1 MKSHRLFAAT
11 IAAILALCGTG
22 IGAQDRPQRE
32 DQSRGQARDDHNRD
46 ARNGNDQNQ
55 QSRDKFNEHDQQVAR
70 DWYNQHQDHP
80 PAGLRSKDRL
90 SPDEESRL
98 NQGAVLDRNLR
109 KKVHPAPQ
117 DLSRQLPPPQ
127 SGHRYV
133 TIGGHVA
140 SIDNSYQVH
149 DVIHLHDD
157 HSNQRQH

>member
-1 MKSHRLFAAT
+1 MKSHRVFAAT
-11 IAAILALCGTG
+11 IGAILALSGTAVV
-22 IGAQDRPQRE
+22 AQDRPQRQ
-32 DQSRGQARDDHNRD
+32 DQSRGQTRDDQNRG

-55 QSRDKFNEHDQQVAR
+55 QNRGTFNEHDQQVSR
-70 DWYNQHQDHP
+70 DWYNQHQNHP

-127 SGHRYV
+127 NGHRYV
-133 TIGGHVA
+133 VIGGHVA